1 MSRKLRIGHSPDPD
15 DAFMFYGLATGGVRI
30 RDFEV
35 VHILEDIQSLN
46 ERAQR
51 GDLEVTAISAHTYPF
66 ISNRYWILSCGASMG
81 KGYGPILVCRGK
93 VHSAS
98 LEILS
103 GKKIA
108 IPGKMTTAYLLSRIY
123 LEKTLEYVEIP
134 FDQILSSVLKG
145 KVDGGLLIHEGQ
157 LTYEKLGLQRVI
169 DFGELWQRDTNLPLP
184 LGLDV
189 VRSDLG
195 ETLAEEI
202 RDGLRK
208 SIQYAFDHEE
218 EALTYALS
226 VRQTGMSLPQA
237 KVFVRMYVNE
247 YTLDMGEEGR
257 RGLVELFQR
266 AVEKGIIP
274 QIPELKII

>member
-93 VHSAS
+93 VPSAS